1 MLKFYQN
8 GKDNGEPIVFGNA
21 AQKHI
26 LNSVNITKAS
36 AVIVAVNNPETSYLI
51 CQAVGDLTHNSK
63 TIVTVTTEA
72 EKDSL
77 KDLKL
82 EHVIVET
89 NQIARAVVDEVLQCR
104 LS

>member
-1 MLKFYQN
+1 ML
-8 GKDNGEPIVFGNA
+8 
-21 AQKHI
+21 
-26 LNSVNITKAS
+26 
-36 AVIVAVNNPETSYLI
+36 ETSYLI

-63 TIVTVTTEA
+63 TIVTVPSEMD
-72 EKDSL
+72 KDSL